1 MNKKAYINPELEV
14 VMLNMS
20 QHLLDGSVT
29 MGIGGGDKNPATEGD
44 APAFEFETDTNMFGF

>member
-14 VMLNMS
+14 VMLNMN
-20 QHLLDGSVT
+20 QQLLAGSEL
-29 MGIGGGDKNPATEGD
+29 GIGSGDKNPATEGD